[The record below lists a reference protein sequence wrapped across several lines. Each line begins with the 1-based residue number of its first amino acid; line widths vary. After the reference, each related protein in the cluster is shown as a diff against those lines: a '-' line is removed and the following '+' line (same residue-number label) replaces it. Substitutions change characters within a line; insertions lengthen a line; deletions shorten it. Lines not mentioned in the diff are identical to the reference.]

1 MRFTEHEL
9 TAALTGAAKNMVA
22 VQDKEVR
29 KGRRTEDEAWQA
41 LSKFQRFQMLDGLGD
56 QLLPV
61 LVALPDV
68 EVAVGERP
76 TFTEEQIR
84 ACVEERLEGEK
95 GLRRKAL
102 LTARVALVQLALECV
117 PPRQD
122 PDALIVPDHL

>member
-9 TAALTGAAKNMVA
+9 TLALTGVAKNVLA
-22 VQDKEVR
+22 VQDKQVR
-29 KGRRTEDEAWQA
+29 KGRRTADELWDS
-41 LSKFQRFQMLDGLGD
+41 LGRYERFKVLDGLGD

-68 EVAVGERP
+68 EVEPGTRP
-76 TFTEEQIR
+76 TFTDEQIT
-84 ACVEERLEGEK
+84 ATVEEKLGDEK

-102 LTARVALVQLALECV
+102 LTARVALVKLALECL

-122 PDALIVPDHL
+122 PDGLIVPDHL